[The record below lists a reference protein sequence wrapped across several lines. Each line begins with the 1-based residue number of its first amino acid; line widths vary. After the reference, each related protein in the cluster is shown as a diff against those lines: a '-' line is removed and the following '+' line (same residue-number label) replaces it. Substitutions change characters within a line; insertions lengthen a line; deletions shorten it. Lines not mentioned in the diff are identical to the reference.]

1 MKLRYD
7 SSLNFEW
14 LKDDAGKSFAKPV
27 NGDSRVGHMAWRG
40 QLTINNRKKQGIG
53 FGIPRSLVA

>member
-7 SSLNFEW
+7 SSVNFEW
-14 LKDDAGKSFAKPV
+14 LKDDKGVAFAKPI

-40 QLTINNRKKQGIG
+40 QITCSNRRKQGLL
-53 FGIPRSLVA
+53 FGIPRTLTA